1 MVIHINFLGKRLMFF
16 TLIWNERIDTQVE
29 NCVGSKELLWH
40 AIIGQSSV
48 VYDEV
53 EVTHFSMGM
62 GWN

>member
-1 MVIHINFLGKRLMFF
+1 MCF